1 MAKPRI
7 FAVDDS
13 KLIVQMVKDHLEKAG
28 YQVET
33 ALSGEEAWAKLHAFQ
48 PDLIIT
54 DIAMPGM
61 DGFELTRRVRQDPAL
76 ARVPIMMLTSKTQI
90 EEKVAG
96 FEAGADDYL
105 TKPFEPAEL
114 EVRVRALLAR
124 ARPVV
129 PAAERPT
136 GQVITVFSLRGGV
149 GVSTVAVNVALALK
163 LLWRVDTAVMD
174 TALLSGSIALLTDLA
189 PRLTLADLHE
199 EDAVAM
205 DLDVLAPY
213 LLAHSSGLKV
223 LAAPLAPEMAE
234 LVSTK
239 AVVAAVQALRQAMA
253 YTVVD
258 TGSNF
263 SELTLA
269 MLDAADLI
277 LLILAPEMI
286 SLRATLAT
294 LEVFRGLDYP
304 KERYA
309 VVLNVNTPSR
319 RALSRKDIEGALSV
333 PLAGI
338 IPYDP
343 DRAIEAINK
352 GQPVILSA
360 LDSPIATALADLAF
374 RASYHAMHKRVP
386 KPPPELLVRI
396 ARRLGARL
404 EGVE

>member
-1 MAKPRI
+1 MVRPRI

-54 DIAMPGM
+54 DVAMPGI
-61 DGFELTRRVRQDPAL
+61 DGFELARRVRQDATL
-76 ARVPIMMLTSKTQI
+76 ARVPLMMLTSKTQI

-105 TKPFEPAEL
+105 TKPFDPAEL

-124 ARPVV
+124 ARPVAPV
-129 PAAERPT
+129 AERPA
-136 GQVITVFSLRGGV
+136 GQVLATFSLRGGV
-149 GVSTVAVNVALALK
+149 GVSTVAVNVALALRM
-163 LLWRVDTAVMD
+163 LWRVETAVVD
-174 TALLSGSIALLTDLA
+174 TALLGGSVALMMDLA

-199 EDAVAM
+199 EDAAVM
-205 DLDVLAPY
+205 DQDVLAPY
-213 LLAHSSGLKV
+213 LLAHPSGLKV
-223 LAAPLAPEMAE
+223 LAAPLAPELAE
-234 LVSTK
+234 LVSTQ
-239 AVVAAVQALRQAMA
+239 AVVAAVRALRQTMA

-269 MLDAADLI
+269 MFDAADLI
-277 LLILAPEMI
+277 LLILAPEVA

-294 LEVFRGLDYP
+294 LEVFRGLEYP

-319 RALSRKDIEGALSV
+319 RALSRKDIESTLPV
-333 PLAGI
+333 PLAAI

-343 DRAIEAINK
+343 DRTVEAINK

-360 LDSPIATALADLAF
+360 LDSPIATAFVDLAF
-374 RASYHAMHKRVP
+374 RASYRAMQQRIP
-386 KPPPELLVRI
+386 KPPPELLLRT
-396 ARRLGARL
+396 ARRLGAKL
-404 EGVE
+404 EGLD